1 MLTKLRA
8 KLCCS
13 QADGDADEAEPAIPH
28 AKHSND
34 GGNTTPAKRSNSEAA
49 SIPPDHAATSP
60 KDLWQ
65 VAFDSLDPKQ
75 KHWLSKEKT
84 PTEIIRDVIGETK
97 SKYTE
102 YKKKELTIRRH
113 NGGEIKVREIAQNIL
128 ASALNAQQI
137 ITAVASFDPSGHASS
152 AWTIVSLG
160 LTMVQRDIARRD
172 VIIEAS
178 EYLAEQLAYFT
189 VLDSDRRY
197 TKASVDKQLDGAL
210 VGVYTAIL
218 EYTVEVRKA
227 YHESGFARIGSTLIP
242 LTEQPLQKLRTA
254 AENKTIVADKW
265 ATITDRT
272 YLRGQ
277 AADILTAIDK
287 TVEELQKLH
296 STVLSELSQKIPNSE
311 HSF

>member
-137 ITAVASFDPSGHASS
+137 ITAVASFDPSGH
-152 AWTIVSLG
+152 G
-160 LTMVQRDIARRD
+160 R
-172 VIIEAS
+172 
-178 EYLAEQLAYFT
+178 
-189 VLDSDRRY
+189 VLQ
-197 TKASVDKQLDGAL
+197 A
-210 VGVYTAIL
+210 
-218 EYTVEVRKA
+218 
-227 YHESGFARIGSTLIP
+227 
-242 LTEQPLQKLRTA
+242 
-254 AENKTIVADKW
+254 
-265 ATITDRT
+265 T
-272 YLRGQ
+272 YLYTQ
-277 AADILTAIDK
+277 DFLDADIQPQRQA
-287 TVEELQKLH
+287 
-296 STVLSELSQKIPNSE
+296 PGR
-311 HSF
+311 